1 LAFKLSL
8 VTYVLLTATSKLQ
21 IQFKLKQ
28 YVSII
33 VTSTSTKLVQLIK
46 NYSPQVLLILLLN

>member
-28 YVSII
+28 YVSIT

-46 NYSPQVLLILLLN
+46 NYSPQVLILLLLN